1 MQHYYTYYR
10 VTKEKRGASLLDSV
24 SGRQEESTNHN
35 PGRESVLGADETLQE
50 KICQDKTA
58 VDLIFRQKNG
68 SR

>member
-1 MQHYYTYYR
+1 MQHYYTYYL
-10 VTKEKRGASLLDSV
+10 VTREKWGASLLDSV
-24 SGRQEESTNHN
+24 SARQEETTSHN
-35 PGRESVLGADETLQE
+35 PGRESVLGADAMLQE